1 MLKPEIEEG
10 NIEYKRYIKNYDKSN
25 RHFYSLITQLNWR
38 LHEGNGYCYYYIG
51 VEDNGKIYGIN
62 DEEYNVSI
70 KTLKMLCKEC
80 NAFISKITKK
90 ILDNNIN
97 YYIVKISN
105 ILLKKEYNENKIL
118 LIGDTGTS
126 KTTFIAK
133 LLKGTDNKDYIVN
146 HKHEIESGKTS
157 SINYYVLIKGNNKY
171 LIFDSPGDENYH
183 RTLMKIVH
191 KIDYN
196 LVIFFSGEEWEYY
209 NYFHN
214 YFLEKDTPII
224 KVNQDILNINRYDFI
239 NMIEENKKNM
249 EYDYKNIYFNVL
261 QTFYINEIGILVS
274 GYLMSGCINVG
285 DNLKYSTNNYSNH
298 LNKFIN
304 IKIKSIHKS
313 KDDND
318 MDISTKKINA
328 GQIATLLID
337 GKELSFNKKLKYGYI
352 YK

>member
-25 RHFYSLITQLNWR
+25 RHFYSLTTQLNWR
-38 LHEGNGYCYYYIG
+38 LHEGNGICYYYIG
-51 VEDNGKIYGIN
+51 VEDNGDIYGIN

-70 KTLKMLCKEC
+70 KTLESLCKEC
-80 NAFISKITKK
+80 NAIISNITKK
-90 ILDNNIN
+90 ILECKY
-97 YYIVKISN
+97 YYIVTISN
-105 ILLKKEYNENKIL
+105 ILLKEEYIENKIL
-118 LIGDTGTS
+118 LIGDTGTY
-126 KTTFIAK
+126 KTTFIAR

-157 SINYYVLIKGNNKY
+157 SINYYVIIKDNNKY
-171 LIFDSPGDENYH
+171 LIFDSPGDESYN

-196 LVIFFSGEEWEYY
+196 LVIFFSGKEWEYY

-214 YFLEKDTPII
+214 YFIEKDTPII
-224 KVNQDILNINRYDFI
+224 KAKKNLSREDFI
-239 NMIEENKKNM
+239 NMIEENKKCI
-249 EYDYKNIYFNVL
+249 EYDYKNIHFNVL

-274 GYLMSGCINVG
+274 GYLKSGCINVG
-285 DNLKYSTNNYSNH
+285 DCLKYNYNNNNNN

-352 YK
+352 YNYS